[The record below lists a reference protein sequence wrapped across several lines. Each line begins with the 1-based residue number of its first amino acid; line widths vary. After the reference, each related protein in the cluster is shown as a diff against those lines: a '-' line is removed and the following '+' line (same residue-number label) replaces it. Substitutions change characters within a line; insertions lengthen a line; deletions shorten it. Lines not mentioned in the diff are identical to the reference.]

1 MSTIFQAM
9 LSYIQFVNQYTEN
22 ETPLDK
28 EAQDDVIYEVT
39 NRLLDFFNLK
49 NRISMIVFL
58 FHCWNVCDNLWNGC
72 FVKDRTSF
80 GVADEDAIQSIQ
92 GNV

>member
-39 NRLLDFFNLK
+39 NRLLDFF
-49 NRISMIVFL
+49 
-58 FHCWNVCDNLWNGC
+58 
-72 FVKDRTSF
+72 
-80 GVADEDAIQSIQ
+80 
-92 GNV
+92 